1 MQDRIAIPPGA
12 ATDKRTLAGGKRHGV
27 AHRRVGVSGKIASSL
42 CYFWL
47 IATVPVSSSDLRFDR
62 IFGQPPETA
71 SMNLEFSTSIV

>member
-1 MQDRIAIPPGA
+1 MPPGA
-12 ATDKRTLAGGKRHGV
+12 AADKRPLAGGKRHGF
-27 AHRRVGVSGKIASSL
+27 AHRRVGIRGKIAGSL
-42 CYFWL
+42 CYLWL